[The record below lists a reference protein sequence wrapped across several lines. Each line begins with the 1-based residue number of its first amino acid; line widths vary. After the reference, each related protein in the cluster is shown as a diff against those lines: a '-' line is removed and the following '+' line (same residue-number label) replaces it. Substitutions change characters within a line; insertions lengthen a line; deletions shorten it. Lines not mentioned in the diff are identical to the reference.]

1 MTAYGPAAVA
11 APAALTRRLP
21 MRYAEFRRA
30 AFGPTLR
37 RHRTTWGLSRQT
49 LAALVGLTPADIA
62 AIEDDELMPTLDTVF
77 ALADGLGTDAAE
89 LLHDTRT
96 ETERMIVED
105 WLRQHPHADLHG
117 AERHGPTSAPAAQ
130 HDRPASPAETGR
142 QLTGGAGPI
151 QRARKEA
158 SS

>member
-11 APAALTRRLP
+11 APAELTRRLP

-49 LAALVGLTPADIA
+49 LATLVGLTPADIA

-105 WLRQHPHADLHG
+105 WLRQHP
-117 AERHGPTSAPAAQ
+117 ECHGPTSTPAAQ
-130 HDRPASPAETGR
+130 HDRPAPPAETGR

-151 QRARKEA
+151 GIARREA